1 MGGVQGELLAHLQ
14 TGLTTVCRAW
24 ALTRRDGTVLGFTD
38 HDKTLSFEGIDFK
51 PDSGMTTATLQQS
64 TGLSVDNTE
73 TMGALS
79 DAAITEADI
88 EAGRYDGAEVR
99 TWMLNWADVN
109 ARHMVFRGSLGEL
122 RRGDGAFHAELRGLT
137 EALNRPLGRVY
148 QKPCTAVLGDGGC
161 KFDTSEA
168 GYFEERALEV
178 VEEGR
183 VFRFDDMT
191 GFDDGWFTFGT
202 LEALSGACAG
212 LKGVIKRD
220 YFEED
225 QRVIEL
231 WHPMRASIVAGDQIR
246 LTAGCDKRMS
256 TCRIKFHNLL
266 NFQGFPDVPGDSW
279 LAVQPVQAGQTSGGS
294 RR

>member
-38 HDKTLSFEGIDFK
+38 HDKALSFDGIEFK

-79 DAAITEADI
+79 DAAIREADI

-99 TWMLNWADVN
+99 TWLVNWADVS
-109 ARHMVFRGSLGEL
+109 ARHLQFRGTLGEL

-148 QKPCTAVLGDGGC
+148 QKPCTAVLADGGC
-161 KFDTSEA
+161 RFDPTEE
-168 GYFEERALEV
+168 GYVDERAVEG

-183 VFRFDDMT
+183 VFRFDGMT
-191 GFDDGWFTFGT
+191 GFDDGWFAFGVLT
-202 LEALSGACAG
+202 GLSGACEGLAG
-212 LKGVIKRD
+212 IIKRD
-220 YFEED
+220 YFEGE

-231 WHPMRASIVAGDQIR
+231 WHPMRAAIASGDQVR

-279 LAVQPVQAGQTSGGS
+279 LAVQPAQAGQTSGGS